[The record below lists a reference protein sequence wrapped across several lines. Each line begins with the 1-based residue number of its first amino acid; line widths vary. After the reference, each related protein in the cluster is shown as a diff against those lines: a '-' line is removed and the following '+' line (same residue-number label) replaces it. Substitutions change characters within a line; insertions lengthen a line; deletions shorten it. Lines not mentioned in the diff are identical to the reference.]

1 MKIVRFRIDANP
13 IYGALEDESER
24 IVALKGDPLFQ
35 KAEPSGQLYN
45 LEEARLLSPVI
56 PRSKTVS
63 CCANLAGKAAVAE
76 QWPQVAI
83 KPNTAVI
90 GPDDPIAI
98 PSWGGDTARAF
109 VGLAAV
115 AKTICKNVTAEQV
128 ESVIAGWTIG
138 VDCASGGEDIS
149 FSQARAWDTSAA
161 IGPWIVVGPGFN
173 PDNVTIS
180 ASVSGQEVACASS
193 ADLPLTA
200 TESFAKVSAMMTLL
214 PGDVVIVG
222 GIELPQPLRAG
233 ERLESAI
240 TGVGQM
246 ENMLVSAN
254 R

>member
-13 IYGALEDESER
+13 IYGALEDGSEQL
-24 IVALKGDPLFQ
+24 VALKGDPLFQ

-56 PRSKTVS
+56 PRSKAVS
-63 CCANLAGKAAVAE
+63 CCANLAGSAAGAE

-98 PSWGGDTARAF
+98 PTWGGDEARVF

-115 AKTICKNVTAEQV
+115 AKTICKNVTPEQV
-128 ESVIAGWTIG
+128 GKVIAGWTIG
-138 VDCASGGEDIS
+138 IDCASGYEEIS
-149 FSQARAWDTSAA
+149 FSQTKAWDTSAVV
-161 IGPWIVVGPGFN
+161 GPWIVVDPDFD
-173 PDNVTIS
+173 PDNLTIS

-200 TESFAKVSAMMTLL
+200 AAAFAKVSAMMTLL

-233 ERLESAI
+233 ERLESSI

-246 ENMLVSAN
+246 ENMVVSAN